1 MGGPTTQS
9 SPLRKPL
16 DAISPELAAP
26 SDFEQLAPEFIDAA
40 ILALI
45 AGGSGGEQSLRAN
58 VQALADIEL
67 HSRILQ
73 DFDAASTRIT
83 LLGQAFRHPVLLAP
97 ISAQTL
103 VHTQGELATAA
114 GASDQQ
120 AGLVVSTLASRPME
134 EIAAQT
140 DAPKWFQLYIQP
152 ERESTRALIECAQN
166 AGFTALMVTLNAP
179 IQMPS
184 YRALRAGFT
193 LPDHARP
200 VNLVATAARQQAVL
214 QPDHAR
220 PVNLV
225 ATAARQQAVL
235 QPDQSPIFQ
244 GMMSGA
250 PGWDELAWVLE
261 QTSLPTIA
269 KGVTHPQDASRLID
283 MGIDAMVVSNHG
295 GRALD
300 AMPASLHCLPGV
312 REVVGDDFPLLM
324 DGGIRSGYD
333 VFKAIALGADAVM
346 IGRLQV
352 YALAVAGSLGV
363 AHLIKLVRNELELAM
378 AQTGCTE
385 IKSINREC
393 LFTRA
398 GA

>member
-73 DFDAASTRIT
+73 DFDAASTGIT
-83 LLGQAFRHPVLLAP
+83 LLEQVFRHPVLLAP

-103 VHTQGELATAA
+103 VHPQGELATAA

-152 ERESTRALIECAQN
+152 ERESTLALIERAQN

-184 YRALRAGFT
+184 YRALRAGFV
-193 LPDHARP
+193 LPDYARP
-200 VNLVATAARQQAVL
+200 VNLVAPAARPQV
-214 QPDHAR
+214 
-220 PVNLV
+220 
-225 ATAARQQAVL
+225 VL

-269 KGVTHPQDASRLID
+269 KGVTHPQDARRLID

-300 AMPASLHCLPGV
+300 AMPASLHCLPGI

-333 VFKAIALGADAVM
+333 VFKAIAMGADAVM

-385 IKSINREC
+385 IESINREC

-398 GA
+398 GD

>member
-16 DAISPELAAP
+16 DAIPPELAAP
-26 SDFEQLAPEFIDAA
+26 SDYERLAPEFIEAA
-40 ILALI
+40 ALALI
-45 AGGSGGEQSLRAN
+45 SGGSGGEQSLRAN

-83 LLGQAFRHPVLLAP
+83 LLGQVFRHPVLLAP

-103 VHTQGELATAA
+103 VHPQGEFATAA

-120 AGLVVSTLASRPME
+120 AGLVVSTLASQPME

-152 ERESTRALIECAQN
+152 EHESTRTLIERAEN

-179 IQMPS
+179 IQKPS
-184 YRALRAGFT
+184 YRAMRAGFV

-200 VNLVATAARQQAVL
+200 ANLGASAKRPPVVL
-214 QPDHAR
+214 R
-220 PVNLV
+220 
-225 ATAARQQAVL
+225 
-235 QPDQSPIFQ
+235 PDQSPIFQ
-244 GMMSGA
+244 GMMSEA
-250 PGWDELAWVLE
+250 PGWDELARVLE

-269 KGVTHPQDASRLID
+269 KGVTHPQDAKRLID
-283 MGIDAMVVSNHG
+283 MGINAMVVSNHG

-300 AMPASLHCLPGV
+300 AMPASLHCLPGI
-312 REVVGDDFPLLM
+312 REAVGDEFPLLM
-324 DGGIRSGYD
+324 DGGIQSGYD
-333 VFKAIALGADAVM
+333 VFKAIAMGADAVM

-363 AHLIKLVRNELELAM
+363 AHLIKLVRDELELAM
-378 AQTGCTE
+378 AQTGCTSIE
-385 IKSINREC
+385 SINREC

>member
-16 DAISPELAAP
+16 DVIPPELVAP
-26 SDFEQLAPEFIDAA
+26 SDFEQLAPEFIEAA
-40 ILALI
+40 VLALI

-73 DFDAASTRIT
+73 DFDTASTGIT
-83 LLGQAFRHPVLLAP
+83 LLGQVFRHPVLLAP

-103 VHTQGELATAA
+103 LHTQGELATAA

-120 AGLVVSTLASRPME
+120 AGLVVSSLASRPIE
-134 EIAAQT
+134 DIAAQT

-152 ERESTRALIECAQN
+152 ERESTRALIERAQN
-166 AGFTALMVTLNAP
+166 ASFTALMVTLNAP

-184 YRALRAGFT
+184 YRALRAGFV

-200 VNLVATAARQQAVL
+200 VNLVASVKRPQVVL
-214 QPDHAR
+214 QPE
-220 PVNLV
+220 
-225 ATAARQQAVL
+225 
-235 QPDQSPIFQ
+235 QSPIFQ
-244 GMMSGA
+244 GMMSA
-250 PGWDELAWVLE
+250 VPDWDELAWVLE

-269 KGVTHPQDASRLID
+269 KGVTHPQDARRLID

-300 AMPASLHCLPGV
+300 AMPASLHCLPGI
-312 REVVGDDFPLLM
+312 RDAVGDNFPLLM

-333 VFKAIALGADAVM
+333 VFKAIAMGADAVM
-346 IGRLQV
+346 IGRPQV

-378 AQTGCTE
+378 AQTGCTSIE
-385 IKSINREC
+385 SINRDC
-393 LFTRA
+393 LFTQ
-398 GA
+398 

>member
-16 DAISPELAAP
+16 DAIPPELAAP
-26 SDFEQLAPEFIDAA
+26 SDIEQLAPEFIDAA

-67 HSRILQ
+67 HGRILQ
-73 DFDAASTRIT
+73 DFDAASTGIT

-103 VHTQGELATAA
+103 VHPQGELATAA

-152 ERESTRALIECAQN
+152 ERESTRALIERAQN

-184 YRALRAGFT
+184 YRALRAGFA

-200 VNLVATAARQQAVL
+200 VNLVATAARPQVVL
-214 QPDHAR
+214 R
-220 PVNLV
+220 
-225 ATAARQQAVL
+225 
-235 QPDQSPIFQ
+235 PDQSPIFQ
-244 GMMSGA
+244 GMMSAA

-269 KGVTHPQDASRLID
+269 KGVTHPQDARRLID

-300 AMPASLHCLPGV
+300 AMPASIHCLPGI

-333 VFKAIALGADAVM
+333 VYKAIAMGADAVM

-378 AQTGCTE
+378 AQTGCTSIE
-385 IKSINREC
+385 SINRDC

>member
-16 DAISPELAAP
+16 DAIPTELAAP

-58 VQALADIEL
+58 IQALADIEL

-73 DFDAASTRIT
+73 AFDAASTGIT

-103 VHTQGELATAA
+103 VHPQGELATAA

-120 AGLVVSTLASRPME
+120 AGFVVSTLASRPME

-152 ERESTRALIECAQN
+152 ERESTRALIERAEN

-184 YRALRAGFT
+184 YRALRAGFV

-200 VNLVATAARQQAVL
+200 VNLVASAARPQVVL
-214 QPDHAR
+214 R
-220 PVNLV
+220 
-225 ATAARQQAVL
+225 
-235 QPDQSPIFQ
+235 PDQSPIFQ

-261 QTSLPTIA
+261 QTSLPAIA
-269 KGVTHPQDASRLID
+269 KGVTHPQDARRLID
-283 MGIDAMVVSNHG
+283 MGIDAMVISNHG

-300 AMPASLHCLPGV
+300 AMPASLHCLPGI
-312 REVVGDDFPLLM
+312 REVVGDTFPLLM

-333 VFKAIALGADAVM
+333 VFKAIAMGADAVM